1 MMSRIIYLITMK
13 NCLCETEIG
22 LDLAMRG
29 LRNFLRTPQASG
41 TLLEFNINKLR
52 ISFYYEMSM

>member
-22 LDLAMRG
+22 LGLAMRG

-52 ISFYYEMSM
+52 I